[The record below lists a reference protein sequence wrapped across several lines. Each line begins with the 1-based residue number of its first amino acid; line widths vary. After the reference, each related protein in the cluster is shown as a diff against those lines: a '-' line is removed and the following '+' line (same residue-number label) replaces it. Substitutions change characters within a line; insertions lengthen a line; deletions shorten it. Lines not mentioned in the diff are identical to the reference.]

1 MPRIVEF
8 PNGRYELRGDGV
20 SSPYT
25 WVWVPNPPM
34 APPEAPPAP
43 PAAEPAPARQ
53 PSRPTATVYR
63 WTDEQGVTTWTDRL
77 EKVPARYRGQ
87 ADRLAP

>member
-1 MPRIVEF
+1 
-8 PNGRYELRGDGV
+8 
-20 SSPYT
+20 
-25 WVWVPNPPM
+25 M

-43 PAAEPAPARQ
+43 PAAAPAEPTPARQ
-53 PSRPTATVYR
+53 PSGPTATVYR

-77 EKVPARYRGQ
+77 EKVPARYRGR